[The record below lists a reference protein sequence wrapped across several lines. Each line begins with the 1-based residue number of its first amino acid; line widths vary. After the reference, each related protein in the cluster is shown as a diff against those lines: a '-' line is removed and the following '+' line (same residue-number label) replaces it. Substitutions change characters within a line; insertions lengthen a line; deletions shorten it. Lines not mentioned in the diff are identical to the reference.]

1 MTTVL
6 LVDDEKLIQR
16 SLEKTLLRAG
26 FDVLTASD
34 CAAGRDVFSQNADA
48 VDIAVLDL
56 NMPGF
61 DGMPKN
67 DAGFDLLEELKKKK
81 ADLPVIILTAYDEV
95 NKAKD
100 AVSKG
105 ANAFFVKGREQGLV
119 ELVQKILSA
128 KTNRQTAKLLKKK
141 RGTYDKRYSTTCQ
154 IDESRRACR
163 P

>member
-26 FDVLTASD
+26 YDVLTAPD
-34 CAAGRDVFSQNADA
+34 CKTGSEVFSQNAAA

-67 DAGFDLLEELKKKK
+67 DAGLDLLADLKEKK

-100 AVSKG
+100 AVTKG
-105 ANAFFVKGREQGLV
+105 ASAFFVKGREQGLV
-119 ELVQKILSA
+119 DLIQKILNA
-128 KTNRQTAKLLKKK
+128 
-141 RGTYDKRYSTTCQ
+141 
-154 IDESRRACR
+154 
-163 P
+163 

>member
-6 LVDDEKLIQR
+6 LVDDERLIQR

-34 CAAGRDVFSQNADA
+34 CVAGRDVFSQNADA

-61 DGMPKN
+61 DGTPKN
-67 DAGFDLLEELKKKK
+67 DAGFDLLDELKKQK
-81 ADLPVIILTAYDEV
+81 ADLPVVILTAYDEV

-119 ELVQKILSA
+119 ELVQRILSA
-128 KTNRQTAKLLKKK
+128 K
-141 RGTYDKRYSTTCQ
+141 S
-154 IDESRRACR
+154 
-163 P
+163 

>member
-26 FDVLTASD
+26 YDVLTAPD
-34 CAAGRDVFSQNADA
+34 CKTGSEVFSQNVGV

-61 DGMPKN
+61 DDLPKN
-67 DAGFDLLEELKKKK
+67 DAGLDLLADLKKKK
-81 ADLPVIILTAYDEV
+81 ADLPVVILTAYDEV

-100 AVSKG
+100 AVSRG
-105 ANAFFVKGREQGLV
+105 ASAFFVKGREQGLV
-119 ELVQKILSA
+119 ELIQKILGS
-128 KTNRQTAKLLKKK
+128 
-141 RGTYDKRYSTTCQ
+141 
-154 IDESRRACR
+154 
-163 P
+163 

>member
-34 CAAGRDVFSQNADA
+34 CKSGSEVFSQNAGEINI
-48 VDIAVLDL
+48 VVLDL
-56 NMPGF
+56 NMPSF
-61 DGMPKN
+61 DGMPKTG
-67 DAGFDLLEELKKKK
+67 AGFDLLDDLKKKK

-95 NKAKD
+95 SRAKD
-100 AVSKG
+100 AASHG

-119 ELVQKILSA
+119 ELIQKILQA
-128 KTNRQTAKLLKKK
+128 
-141 RGTYDKRYSTTCQ
+141 
-154 IDESRRACR
+154 
-163 P
+163 